1 MRYLEMKKRAFM
13 SIVNSLK
20 GFVRTVIG
28 TPPITLYD
36 CVDENSIINYTIS
49 GENVGDYDEESGKY
63 KIPVKISGKNL
74 LKNNNTS
81 KTVNGITFTAN
92 ADGSITINGTNTG
105 TGLAQYPLTP
115 SATGALSWLLPL
127 DADVTYTLSC
137 GNKPTGV
144 GMQLTYKPAGTSL
157 YMNAPRTF
165 TATAS
170 TNSAVY
176 IFVNKG
182 VTVDNLTLYPQLE
195 KSEMA
200 TDFEPYVEPITR
212 NIYIDE
218 PLGEGKILKNPAK
231 LPTFKGTTIYE
242 IDTNTKPSNMSVTY
256 YSSVK
261 GE

>member
-1 MRYLEMKKRAFM
+1 MKYLETKKKAIM

-20 GFVRTVIG
+20 GFIRTISKAL
-28 TPPITLYD
+28 PITLFD
-36 CVDENSIINYTIS
+36 CVDEDSLISYSIS
-49 GENVGDYDEESGKY
+49 GENVGDYDTESGKY
-63 KIPVKISGKNL
+63 KIPIKISGKNL
-74 LKNNNTS
+74 LKNNNTT
-81 KTVNGITFTAN
+81 KTVNGVTFTAN

-115 SATGALSWLLPL
+115 SASGALSWLLPL

-165 TATAS
+165 TASAS
-170 TNSAVY
+170 TKSAVY
-176 IFVNKG
+176 IFVNAG
-182 VTVDNLTLYPQLE
+182 VTVNNLTLYPQLE
-195 KSEMA
+195 KSAVA
-200 TDFEPYVEPITR
+200 TEFEPYHEPITR

-231 LPTFKGTTIYE
+231 LPTFKGTTIYSVE
-242 IDTNTKPSNMSVTY
+242 TTIQPSNMSMTY